1 MNQSELKKGLGLVH
15 VFTIASGAMIGSGLF
30 VLPGMA
36 HAMAGPGV
44 VWSYVLAGLLAGAGA
59 LSMAELVTA
68 MPKAG
73 SNYFYIMRGFG
84 PEAGS
89 IAGILSWFSI
99 ALKSSFAIVGMA
111 TFVRLVVDIHGLA
124 AGAVLTLGFVVLNI
138 VGVREAARAQA
149 VIAQVVQEPD
159 FEARWSAARGT
170 QGLRDVIVLS
180 KRRRSR
186 TRNGEDCA
194 PT

>member
-1 MNQSELKKGLGLVH
+1 MTNQSELKKGLGLAH

-30 VLPGMA
+30 ILPGLA

-44 VWSYVLAGLLAGAGA
+44 LWSYVLAGLLVGTGA

-89 IAGILSWFSI
+89 IAGILSWFAI

-111 TFVRLVVDIHGLA
+111 TFARLVVDIHGLA

-138 VGVREAARAQA
+138 VGCAKLPAH
-149 VIAQVVQEPD
+149 
-159 FEARWSAARGT
+159 
-170 QGLRDVIVLS
+170 
-180 KRRRSR
+180 RRSSSSR
-186 TRNGEDCA
+186 CWPCWCCT
-194 PT
+194 